1 MRNYKPIKTPE
12 RLIASSEASYRHF
25 LKTPAH
31 DALQEI
37 FVILQAEKDIHMI
50 VKLKY

>member
-31 DALQEI
+31 DSLQEI
-37 FVILQAEKDIHMI
+37 FVILQEEKDIDMI
-50 VKLKY
+50 IRLRH